1 MGQENAG
8 ITQQAQQMQQ
18 ALQANNEA
26 LKVFLE
32 ENDLV
37 MDWQE
42 HLEKLNKEMENA
54 VQEQSTTQ
62 VDAQEQTEDGKEV
75 GE

>member
-1 MGQENAG
+1 
-8 ITQQAQQMQQ
+8 MQQ

-62 VDAQEQTEDGKEV
+62 VDAQEQAEDGKEV